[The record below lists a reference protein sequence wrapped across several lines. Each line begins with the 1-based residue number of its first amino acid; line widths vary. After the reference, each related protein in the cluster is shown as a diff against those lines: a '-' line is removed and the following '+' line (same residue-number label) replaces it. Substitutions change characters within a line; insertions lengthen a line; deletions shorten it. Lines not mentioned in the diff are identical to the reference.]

1 MKQIGPFAHL
11 AVCFVNHKCLEG
23 AKVVRDEIFEIL
35 KMEKHL
41 KKLAERKNGARIIG
55 SCVAMAALVYGLSA
69 SEDGLL
75 DNLLAHFKSLSG
87 KASLNVIHGF
97 PSEIDAALLKCLSH
111 LDYYPEF
118 LVNLESK
125 LEVFNFPNIGESFT
139 KQEIA
144 AAQLMSLY
152 LKLQDGLMLK
162 ALIDRISSPCG

>member
-1 MKQIGPFAHL
+1 
-11 AVCFVNHKCLEG
+11 
-23 AKVVRDEIFEIL
+23 
-35 KMEKHL
+35 
-41 KKLAERKNGARIIG
+41 
-55 SCVAMAALVYGLSA
+55 MAALVYGLSA

-144 AAQLMSLY
+144 AAQLMSSY